1 MHGGPL
7 LAPYGLLPAPPHAG
21 NGADAGAYQQ
31 WAAIMYPH
39 MQAMLAAQ
47 QAGLPRPPLSGPPAS
62 AGAPTPRLHPVRVA
76 ACRAAALVADTLK
89 RVLMVSPHMQ
99 AARCAVDARR

>member
-7 LAPYGLLPAPPHAG
+7 LAPYALLPPPPHAG

-31 WAAIMYPH
+31 WAALMYPQ

-47 QAGLPRPPLSGPPAS
+47 QAGLTRPPMSGPPVS
-62 AGAPTPRLHPVRVA
+62 AGAPLSGCTQSAVL
-76 ACRAAALVADTLK
+76 ACRAAACF
-89 RVLMVSPHMQ
+89 S
-99 AARCAVDARR
+99 DAC